1 MTAMQLIDPEI
12 LREARGLSV
21 GLCALGTLIGL
32 ALWLT
37 GWTYHRFWVV
47 LGATVSAGCFGLF
60 SSPVYRVQPLV
71 VGLLLA
77 VAAGV
82 LALALIRVLAFVAGG
97 IALWLVIHSVAP
109 ASWHEPLVCLL
120 VGGLAGLFL
129 FRVWM
134 KILTSFFGTLILTYS
149 GLCLLDRLGKLDM
162 IALSEQKGPMFNW
175 ACAALTLIGLGAQ
188 IVIDHRVKDR
198 KRKKEEWAQ
207 QQAEEKLRQFYAKQ
221 ANAKKS
227 WLSLFRSKP
236 RKAG

>member
-1 MTAMQLIDPEI
+1 MQLIDPQI
-12 LREARGLSV
+12 LMEARGLSV
-21 GLCALGTLIGL
+21 GLCALGTLIGA

-47 LGATVSAGCFGLF
+47 LGATVSAGLMGLF

-82 LALALIRVLAFVAGG
+82 LALALIRVVAFAAGG
-97 IALWLVIHSVAP
+97 VTLWLVIHSIAP
-109 ASWHEPLVCLL
+109 ASWHEPLVCLI

-129 FRVWM
+129 FRIWL
-134 KILTSFFGTLILTYS
+134 KILTSFVGTLILTYS
-149 GLCLLDRLGKLDM
+149 GLCLADRLGKLDM
-162 IALSEQKGPMFNW
+162 ILLAEQRGAMLNW
-175 ACAALTLIGLGAQ
+175 ACAALTLVGLGAQ
-188 IVIDHRVKDR
+188 IFIDHRVKER
-198 KRKKEEWAQ
+198 KRKKEEWAH
-207 QQAEEKLRQFYAKQ
+207 QQAEDKLRQFYAKQ

-227 WLSLFRSKP
+227 WISLFRGKP